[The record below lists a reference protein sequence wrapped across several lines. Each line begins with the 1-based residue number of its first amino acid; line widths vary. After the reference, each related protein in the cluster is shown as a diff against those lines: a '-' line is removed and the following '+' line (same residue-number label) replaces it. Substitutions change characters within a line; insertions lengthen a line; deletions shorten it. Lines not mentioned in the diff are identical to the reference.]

1 MLAGLMR
8 GVILLIIGMNSVFAS
23 DFIQH
28 KTHNKLPN
36 NKPILCVGENS
47 SISQLQGQGKRSPVV
62 KSSNRSDKV
71 FTVQGQVTRL
81 KRGHEPGFFMQ
92 QVATPGLM
100 LDNIAVR
107 VPATT
112 ALASTGIFVSTD
124 KLANITL
131 NSRVCVTGIVEEYY
145 GMTRLRPTSHTKMS
159 QIKTMQT
166 GSVKTVANNITPT
179 NVIVATADANFRDTL
194 ERYEGMVIRVASI
207 TDMRVTKPL
216 YYERR
221 WRRYNIILSHQQI
234 NIHPNTTA
242 FAGSIAAD
250 ALALNNKQRRLYVQ
264 LGSGLSVPPDLD
276 YMRVNDRVTGIV
288 GVLTFSYGEF
298 RLLVDNGLAQARFLH
313 RIDRHSDRYS
323 DGHKHDKNLHNSDR
337 QQLVVRGNNE
347 LRIASFN
354 LLNYFN
360 RAAGGVSNPLRKNR
374 GAKTLSALHK
384 QERKLRDTLLAL
396 DADFIGLM
404 EMENNGFGQ
413 HSAIVRLLELVNQ
426 GLTDPSK
433 HYALIKPDKADLHQG
448 YYLGTGAI
456 TVAGFY
462 RPTKLKLVNTRV
474 IQLPIQRHRLG
485 KAYHRPALTSTFTR
499 MDSTDKDSADRNSTA
514 RNNRLTISV
523 NHFKSKGS
531 KCVEDK
537 RRAAALKKQ
546 KRQRNNDPQS
556 LRAWQK
562 AKHKVAQD
570 RQGHCAQFRTTAAS
584 VLGQALETVSGS
596 KIILGDLNSYP
607 KEDPLLVLTDY
618 EPAHYGYYKIAHS
631 EHNYLG
637 KTVLTPHT
645 DLGFGYHDPFDNQP
659 DVNWT
664 YSFKALGRLD
674 YILLSP
680 ELAPSLVR
688 KRVWHINAAESDL
701 VNKAQSLKNKLDWDK
716 HRVSSGDEINVST
729 VFSSS
734 DHDPLFIDLN

>member
-1 MLAGLMR
+1 MLAGLLR
-8 GVILLIIGMNSVFAS
+8 GVIIAIIGVNSVFAETLLLN
-23 DFIQH
+23 QQAV
-28 KTHNKLPN
+28 
-36 NKPILCVGENS
+36 LCVGENS

-62 KSSNRSDKV
+62 KSTNRSDKI

-92 QVATPGLM
+92 QIATPELM
-100 LDNIAVR
+100 LDNIPER
-107 VPATT
+107 VSTSTAESMPASIQQS
-112 ALASTGIFVSTD
+112 ALASTGIFVSTEI
-124 KLANITL
+124 LADITL
-131 NSRVCVTGIVEEYY
+131 NSRVCVTGVVEEHY
-145 GMTRLRPTSHTKMS
+145 GLTRLRPTSHT
-159 QIKTMQT
+159 KTMQT
-166 GSVKTVANNITPT
+166 GSVKTVASNITPT
-179 NVIVATADANFRDTL
+179 DIIAATADAHFSDTL
-194 ERYEGMVIRVASI
+194 ERYEGMKVRVAGI

-242 FAGSIAAD
+242 FPASIAAD

-264 LGSGLSVPPDLD
+264 LGSGLSVPSNLD

-313 RIDRHSDRYS
+313 HIDGHSDRYR
-323 DGHKHDKNLHNSDR
+323 HDKHLHNSDR
-337 QQLVVRGNNE
+337 QQLAVRDNND

-360 RAAGGVSNPLRKNR
+360 RAAGGVSNPLRQNR

-384 QERKLRDTLLAL
+384 QERQLRDTLLAL

-404 EMENNGFGQ
+404 EVENNGFGQ
-413 HSAIVRLLELVNQ
+413 NSAIVRLLGLVNQ
-426 GLTDPSK
+426 EITDPSQ
-433 HYALIKPDKADLHQG
+433 HYALVKPDKADLHQG

-456 TVAGFY
+456 SVAGFY

-474 IQLPIQRHRLG
+474 IQLPVQRRKLG
-485 KAYHRPALTSTFTR
+485 NKLSKAYHRPALTPTFIR
-499 MDSTDKDSADRNSTA
+499 MDSADK
-514 RNNRLTISV
+514 NNKLTISV

-537 RRAAALKKQ
+537 RRATLLKKL
-546 KRQRNNDPQS
+546 KNQRKNSPEL

-562 AKHKVAQD
+562 AKRTLAQD

-584 VLGQALETVSGS
+584 ILGQALATVPGS

-618 EPAHYGYYKIAHS
+618 EPARYSYYKITHS
-631 EHNYLG
+631 EHNYVG
-637 KTVLTPHT
+637 KTLLSQHT
-645 DLGFGYHDPFDNQP
+645 DTGFGYYDPFDNQP

-680 ELAPSLVR
+680 DLVSNLV
-688 KRVWHINAAESDL
+688 KHKVWHINAAESDL
-701 VNKAQSLKNKLDWDK
+701 VNHAKSLKSKRELAKNDVNVGDK
-716 HRVSSGDEINVST
+716 SHVSV
-729 VFSSS
+729 VYSSS
-734 DHDPLFIDLN
+734 DHEPLFIDLK

>member
-36 NKPILCVGENS
+36 NKLILCVGENS

-62 KSSNRSDKV
+62 KNTNRSDKV

-145 GMTRLRPTSHTKMS
+145 GMTRLRPTSHIKMS

-166 GSVKTVANNITPT
+166 GSVKTVASNITPT
-179 NVIVATADANFRDTL
+179 NIIVATADANFRDTL
-194 ERYEGMVIRVASI
+194 ERYEGMIVRVASI

-234 NIHPNTTA
+234 NIHPNTTV

-264 LGSGLSVPPDLD
+264 LGSGLSEPPDLD

-298 RLLVDNGLAQARFLH
+298 RLLVNNGLAQARFLH
-313 RIDRHSDRYS
+313 RIDRYS

-360 RAAGGVSNPLRKNR
+360 RAAGGLSNPLRQNR
-374 GAKTLSALHK
+374 GAKTLSALYK

-413 HSAIVRLLELVNQ
+413 HSAIVRLLDLVNQ

-433 HYALIKPDKADLHQG
+433 HYALIKPDEADLHQG

-485 KAYHRPALTSTFTR
+485 KAYHRPALTPTFTR
-499 MDSTDKDSADRNSTA
+499 MDSTDKNS
-514 RNNRLTISV
+514 RLTISV

-546 KRQRNNDPQS
+546 KRQRDNAPQS

-562 AKHKVAQD
+562 TKHKVAQD

-680 ELAPSLVR
+680 DLVPSLA
-688 KRVWHINAAESDL
+688 KKKVWHINAAESYL
-701 VNKAQSLKNKLDWDK
+701 INNAKTIF
-716 HRVSSGDEINVST
+716 SSAHE

-734 DHDPLFIDLN
+734 DHDPIFIDLK